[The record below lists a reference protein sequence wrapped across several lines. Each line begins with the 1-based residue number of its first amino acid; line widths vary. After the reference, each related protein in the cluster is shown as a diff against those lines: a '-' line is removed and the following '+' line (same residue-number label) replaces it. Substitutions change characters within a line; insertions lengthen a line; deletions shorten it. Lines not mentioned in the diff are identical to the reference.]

1 MSCHA
6 RFRFSTLTASNSV
19 EDSCIFFFVYVE
31 QKGMSW
37 KYVIP
42 FGLRFGVLR
51 VVFMLENSPIFSCLH
66 LEQKECRRTLPQHA
80 GLMLSDNHSVKDP

>member
-19 EDSCIFFFVYVE
+19 EDSCIFSFVYVE
-31 QKGMSW
+31 QKVMSW

-42 FGLRFGVLR
+42 VGSKVWSLLFSRLKIPLC
-51 VVFMLENSPIFSCLH
+51 FSCLH
-66 LEQKECRRTLPQHA
+66 LEQKECRRTLSQHA
-80 GLMLSDNHSVKDP
+80 GLMLSDNHSAKDP